1 MAETSDVKAIKDLIK
16 FWNISDKQA
25 ENIDFHID
33 RE

>member
-16 FWNISDKQA
+16 LWNISDKQA